1 MMEHANILQVRR
13 EFDFRNMRLITRD
26 ISKIKKRRICI
37 LRISLSHLALWY
49 NHTSLSIRN
58 TSASMLTNQYG
69 FFISLC
75 DLLLALSVVFKPTL
89 KSISLVCH
97 QIDHSIFV
105 TKELLNG
112 LTQFS
117 VVSDGKRRDLR
128 GMVAHQYI
136 DSLKFGRLKRSESS
150 FTMQVR
156 S

>member
-1 MMEHANILQVRR
+1 MWSLDILLPQPTLHASNGELKRKFVRKVQIAIWTTSIIHDGTCEHTSSTSWV
-13 EFDFRNMRLITRD
+13 EFRNMMLIRD

-58 TSASMLTNQYG
+58 TSESMLTNQYG

-105 TKELLNG
+105 RK
-112 LTQFS
+112 S
-117 VVSDGKRRDLR
+117 C
-128 GMVAHQYI
+128 
-136 DSLKFGRLKRSESS
+136 
-150 FTMQVR
+150 
-156 S
+156 

>member
-1 MMEHANILQVRR
+1 
-13 EFDFRNMRLITRD
+13 MRLIRD

-136 DSLKFGRLKRSESS
+136 DSLKFGRLKRSRVVLHYAS
-150 FTMQVR
+150 
-156 S
+156 